1 MLAYIVRRLGHAL
14 ITLTFV
20 TVIGFIIIDLPPG
33 DYLDTYIQ
41 RLRSQGSDL
50 ALEDIRQLEIRYGV
64 NDPLPV
70 KFWKWISRFVVG
82 DFGMSFQ
89 YEVPVSEL
97 IWTRLGLTLLF
108 SVLTLIFTWVV
119 AIAVGVYSA
128 THRNTAPDY
137 LITAVQFAGLSIPP
151 FLLALV
157 VMVYAQQKLGMNV
170 GGLFSPEFEKAAWS
184 WARVRD
190 LLNHL
195 WIPVIVIS
203 ASSTAWLSRIM
214 RTNLLDVLGMQY
226 VQTARA
232 KGLPEYR
239 VIWKHAVRN
248 ALHVLVMVFGMSF
261 PALISGQTVVSIVLN
276 LPTTGPLFFNALL
289 NQDMYL
295 AGTFLVFLAILLI
308 VGNLVADILLAWLD
322 PRIQFE

>member
-14 ITLTFV
+14 ITLAFV
-20 TVIGFIIIDLPPG
+20 TVIGFVIIDLPPG

-108 SVLTLIFTWVV
+108 SVLTLIFTWIV
-119 AIAVGVYSA
+119 AIAIGVYSA
-128 THRNTAPDY
+128 THRNSVPDY

-170 GGLFSPEFEKAAWS
+170 GGLFSPEFERAPWS
-184 WARVRD
+184 WARFQD

-248 ALHVLVMVFGMSF
+248 ALHALVMVFGMSF

>member
-1 MLAYIVRRLGHAL
+1 MSGYIIRRLGQAL
-14 ITLTFV
+14 ITLVFV

-50 ALEDIRQLEIRYGV
+50 ALEDIRQLEIRYGI

-108 SVLTLIFTWVV
+108 SVLTLIFTWII
-119 AIAVGVYSA
+119 AIVIGVYSA
-128 THRNTAPDY
+128 THRNTVPDY
-137 LITAVQFAGLSIPP
+137 FITALQFIGLSVPP

-157 VMVYAQQKLGMNV
+157 VMVFAQQRLGMNV
-170 GGLFSPEFEKAAWS
+170 GGLFSPQFERAAWS
-184 WARVRD
+184 LDRVKD

-195 WIPVIVIS
+195 WIPIIVIS

-214 RTNLLDVLGMQY
+214 RTNLLDVLGMPY

-232 KGLPEYR
+232 KGLSESR

-248 ALHVLVMVFGMSF
+248 ALHALVMVFGMSF

-308 VGNLVADILLAWLD
+308 VGNLLADILLAWLD